1 VRRSAAQQKE
11 LQVSDETTMAATR
24 PTVTEASPRGGGLL
38 ARAGLA
44 RDYAIVICVVALF
57 IVLAASSDT
66 FLTSTNLLNVLAGV
80 APTGIV
86 AFAITFLLIV
96 GEFDLSAGAIFVLT
110 GVLSAKLYGDLGVW
124 PAILVAL
131 AAATALG
138 VMNGILV
145 AYFRINSFVCTLAT
159 SLMMAGLGLVI
170 TKGFL
175 LNVPNEDFAALGTN
189 ELLGVK
195 WAIWLLVIAA
205 LLSGFVLTR
214 TKFGRWLYAVGGNP
228 EAARLS
234 GINVQ
239 RMKLAAFAISGFA
252 AGVGGAIVVSRTSTG
267 QAGDGITVV
276 FAAFAAVVV
285 GGTSVAGGRGAIWRT
300 VLGVLFLALITNGF
314 NLLEVDVVYQSII
327 QGAIILLAVA
337 ADSLSRRGG

>member
-1 VRRSAAQQKE
+1 VT
-11 LQVSDETTMAATR
+11 DETVSTAHRGEPAAGDGR
-24 PTVTEASPRGGGLL
+24 RGALL
-38 ARAGLA
+38 SRAGLL
-44 RDYAIVICVVALF
+44 RDYAIVVCVLVLF
-57 IVLAASSDT
+57 VVLAASSDT

-86 AFAITFLLIV
+86 AFAITYLLIV

-110 GVLSAKLYGDLGVW
+110 GVLSAKLYNDLGVW
-124 PAILVAL
+124 PSILVAL

-138 VMNGILV
+138 VLNGILV

-175 LNVPNEDFAALGTN
+175 LNVPDEDFAALGTN

-195 WAIWLLVIAA
+195 WSIWLLVIAA
-205 LLSGFVLTR
+205 LVSGFVLSR
-214 TKFGRWLYAVGGNP
+214 TKLGRWLYAVGGNP

-234 GINVQ
+234 GIDVR

-267 QAGDGITVV
+267 QAGDGISVV

-314 NLLEVDVVYQSII
+314 NLLEVDVVYQNII